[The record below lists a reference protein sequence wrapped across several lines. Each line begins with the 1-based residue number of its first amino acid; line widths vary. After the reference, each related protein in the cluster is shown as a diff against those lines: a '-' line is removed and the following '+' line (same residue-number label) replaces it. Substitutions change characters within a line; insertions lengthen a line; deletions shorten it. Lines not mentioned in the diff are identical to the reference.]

1 LGSLANP
8 PRSQRAAIR
17 ALDVQSLKAAVYNR
31 IAQGYCSRSDDKNV
45 IEFRFYLLLAAAE
58 EPS

>member
-1 LGSLANP
+1 M
-8 PRSQRAAIR
+8 AIR

-45 IEFRFYLLLAAAE
+45 IEFCFYLLLAAAE